1 MLRFRGPDRRA
12 WRTPLTRIRELTR
25 NTLAVVIWLA
35 AATAIALGTAGIVA
49 GMDAPAADGS
59 DRTGRTGRGDAVV
72 DASLDA
78 VEAQMRDLSGAIGS
92 LNEQARVILASLASN
107 EVEPV
112 DTATAMGTALVA
124 DIEARTERIQ
134 EALDAV
140 PIVGTQAAEYELSPA
155 TGERYASY
163 LGGLASTTGRHGGAG
178 RG

>member
-1 MLRFRGPDRRA
+1 MRLPRTAAIGPGG
-12 WRTPLTRIRELTR
+12 L
-25 NTLAVVIWLA
+25 V
-35 AATAIALGTAGIVA
+35 AATPSLT
-49 GMDAPAADGS
+49 P
-59 DRTGRTGRGDAVV
+59 
-72 DASLDA
+72 SLDE

-107 EVEPV
+107 EVEPI
-112 DTATAMGTALVA
+112 DTATAVGTALVA

-163 LGGLASTTGRHGGAG
+163 LGGLASTQRTSRRRGRA
-178 RG
+178 